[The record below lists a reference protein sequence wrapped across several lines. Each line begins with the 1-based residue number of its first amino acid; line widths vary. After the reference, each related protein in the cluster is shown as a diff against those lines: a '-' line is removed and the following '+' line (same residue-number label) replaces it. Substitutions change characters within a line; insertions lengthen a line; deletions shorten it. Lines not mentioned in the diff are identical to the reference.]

1 MILFEEALEIVNGA
15 ARQLSVTPVP
25 LAQAHGSVL
34 AQDIFSD
41 MDMPP
46 FDKSAMDGYAC
57 RRADLDKPLEVIEV
71 IPAGVVPA
79 KMIAAGTCSKLMT
92 GGMLPQGAD
101 MVIMVED
108 TELAGENRIRFTG
121 TKSSDNFCR
130 TGEDIRKNDRVLEA
144 GMLLRPQHIAILASV
159 GCVEPLVYD
168 QPVVG
173 VLSTGDELVE
183 PHQKPAPSQIR
194 NSNAAQLMAQIDT
207 IGAKPQ
213 YFGIVADTL
222 EATREAIEGA
232 INKCNILLLSGGV
245 SMGDFDYVPQVLH
258 ETGFEVLFKSIAVQ
272 PGRPTVFARKGNMY
286 LFGLPGNPVSSF
298 VQFEML
304 VKPLIFALMGSKYDP
319 VQLQLPM
326 GTNYTRRNPKRK
338 SFIPVVI
345 KQGKVFPVDYNGSAH
360 IHAYVKA
367 QGIVPVEIGKTTIA
381 EGELTDVRL
390 I

>member
-1 MILFEEALEIVNGA
+1 MILFEEALEIVTGA
-15 ARQLSVTPVP
+15 AVPLPAVSVP
-25 LAQAHGSVL
+25 LAQAHRRVL
-34 AQDIFSD
+34 AQDIASD

-46 FDKSAMDGYAC
+46 FDKSAVDGYAC
-57 RRADLDKPLEVIEV
+57 RRTDIDKPLEVIEI
-71 IPAGVVPA
+71 IPAGVVPV
-79 KMIAAGTCSKLMT
+79 KMVAPGTCAKLMT
-92 GGMLPQGAD
+92 GGMMPQGAD
-101 MVIMVED
+101 MVIMVEE
-108 TELAGENRIRFTG
+108 TEPAGENKIRFIG
-121 TKSSDNFCR
+121 AKSSNNFCL
-130 TGEDIRKNDRVLEA
+130 TGEDLQENDVVLKL
-144 GMLLRPQHIAILASV
+144 GTLLRPQHIAILASV

-183 PHQKPAPSQIR
+183 PHIKPAPSQIR

-207 IGAKPQ
+207 VGAKPQ

-222 EATREAIEGA
+222 EATRKAIGGA
-232 INKCNILLLSGGV
+232 INNCNILLISGGV

-258 ETGFEVLFKSIAVQ
+258 EAGFEVLFKSIAVQ
-272 PGRPTVFARKGNMY
+272 PGRPTVFARKGNTY

-298 VQFEML
+298 VQFELL
-304 VKPLIFALMGSKYDP
+304 VKPLIFAMMGSKYLP

-326 GTNYTRRNPKRK
+326 GINYTRRNSKRK
-338 SFIPVVI
+338 SFFPVVI

-360 IHAYVKA
+360 IHAYVEA

>member
-71 IPAGVVPA
+71 IPAGVVPV

-108 TELAGENRIRFTG
+108 TEPAGENRIRFTG
-121 TKSSDNFCR
+121 TKSSDNFCH

-144 GMLLRPQHIAILASV
+144 GTLLRPQHIAILASV

-222 EATREAIEGA
+222 EATRKAIEGA

-272 PGRPTVFARKGNMY
+272 PGRPTVFARKGNTY